1 MFGLGFSCVNTC
13 TRGIQG
19 RDAMDTSFDHRRFSA
34 MRARF
39 EARART
45 ASQSRDMSRLRDEN
59 ERLRDENERLRRRC
73 GDLTSSAELWI
84 RLYEAALERVVQH
97 SGAAGRLGPGSD

>member
-1 MFGLGFSCVNTC
+1 
-13 TRGIQG
+13 
-19 RDAMDTSFDHRRFSA
+19 MDTSFDHRRFSA

-59 ERLRDENERLRRRC
+59 ERLRDENVRLRDENERLRRRS